1 MFPGVETPIL
11 NYGDLQTAIESQIV
25 ADGLQKVPVII
36 TKIIQLFE
44 TKNSRHSVMIVGDTG
59 DDTEIEKL
67 ELYKCK
73 AHFYLRDTLCYILWQ
88 FVAVETFSERAKSE

>member
-1 MFPGVETPIL
+1 M
-11 NYGDLQTAIESQIV
+11 
-25 ADGLQKVPVII
+25 PVII

-59 DDTEIEKL
+59 DYTEIEKL

-73 AHFYLRDTLCYILWQ
+73 AHFLRDTSRILWQ
-88 FVAVETFSERAKSE
+88 FVAVDCRNIRRTRKVRIV

>member
-73 AHFYLRDTLCYILWQ
+73 AHFLRDTLCYILWQ
-88 FVAVETFSERAKSE
+88 FVAVETFLERAKSE

>member
-25 ADGLQKVPVII
+25 SDGLQKVPVII

-59 DDTEIEKL
+59 DDTGIEKL

-73 AHFYLRDTLCYILWQ
+73 AHFLRDTLCYILWQ